1 HGAAPPAPAHG
12 PAAGPPGG
20 DRGRPHDPYLYLV
33 HLVDRLE
40 AQPSY
45 DYSFHRTLI
54 SICTIACYPD
64 HLAPEMETSED
75 LFLLFRKAW

>member
-1 HGAAPPAPAHG
+1 TGLLPPHRLTDLLLDLPEEIG
-12 PAAGPPGG
+12 VG
-20 DRGRPHDPYLYLV
+20 PHDPYLYLV